1 MASIS
6 ENYGAGAKYAKRMCA
21 GYKSGGGV
29 KPVVRKGVK
38 QHEDALHDGKHSKLK
53 LKAGGHVKGKAAAE
67 RPDRR
72 ARGGKIGSVVINIK
86 APGQG
91 DGQADDMKQ
100 QMAAKAG
107 LQKGVAIGAQMAAA
121 KGPMP
126 GAGGP
131 PPPGPMPGGPPGG
144 PPPGP
149 APMMPRARGGK
160 IHMTGSAAGGLGRLE
175 KSGMVNVKAH
185 SRRRGGAC
193 S

>member
-21 GYKSGGGV
+21 GYKSGGSV
-29 KPVVRKGVK
+29 SPKKAVHT
-38 QHEDALHDGKHSKLK
+38 HEDHLHPGKPKTK
-53 LKAGGHVKGKAAAE
+53 LKAGGHVKGKAAAD

-131 PPPGPMPGGPPGG
+131 PPPAPMPGGPPGG

-160 IHMTGSAAGGLGRLE
+160 IHMTASAAGGLGRLE